1 MLRKPMINRLKALLA
16 ERSVPAGATHTVDQ
30 LHLAAAALL
39 VEAARM
45 DDRVDANEL
54 TRIRELVEW
63 RFGLNEEEAAEL
75 VAEAEKA
82 TADAVELYRFTRV
95 VRDAFA
101 HDERVQLVEMLW
113 DVACADGEVHEL
125 EASLL
130 RRICGL
136 LNVSD
141 RESGHARKRAVSRHG
156 HDAARGG

>member
-1 MLRKPMINRLKALLA
+1 MINRLKALLT
-16 ERSVPAGATHTVDQ
+16 EQPRSDGAAHTADE

-45 DDRVDANEL
+45 DDTVDADEL
-54 TRIRELVEW
+54 ARISELVRW

-75 VAEAEKA
+75 VADAERA

-95 VRDAFA
+95 VRDAFG

-141 RESGHARKRAVSRHG
+141 RESGAARKRAHRRHG
-156 HDAARGG
+156 MDAAGG

>member
-1 MLRKPMINRLKALLA
+1 MINRLKALLT
-16 ERSVPAGATHTVDQ
+16 EQPRSDGAAHTADE

-45 DDRVDANEL
+45 DDTVDADEL
-54 TRIRELVEW
+54 ARISELVRW
-63 RFGLNEEEAAEL
+63 RFGLNDEEAAEL
-75 VAEAEKA
+75 VADAERA

-95 VRDAFA
+95 VRDAFG

-141 RESGHARKRAVSRHG
+141 RESGAARKRAHHRHG
-156 HDAARGG
+156 MDAAGG

>member
-16 ERSVPAGATHTVDQ
+16 KRSDPVGAAHTTDQ

-45 DDRVDANEL
+45 DDRVDADEL
-54 TRIRELVEW
+54 ARIGELVQW
-63 RFGLNEEEAAEL
+63 RFGLSDDEAADL

-95 VRDAFA
+95 IRDAFA

-113 DVACADGEVHEL
+113 DVACTDGEVHDL

-130 RRICGL
+130 RQICGL
-136 LNVSD
+136 LNVSG
-141 RESGHARKRAVSRHG
+141 RESGDARKRAFSRHG
-156 HDAARGG
+156 HDTAQD

>member
-1 MLRKPMINRLKALLA
+1 MMNRLKALLTVQTEPA
-16 ERSVPAGATHTVDQ
+16 SVAHTEDE

-45 DDRVDANEL
+45 DETVDADEL
-54 TRIRELVEW
+54 ARIGELVRW
-63 RFGLNEEEAAEL
+63 RFSLSEEETADL
-75 VAEAEKA
+75 IAEAERV
-82 TADAVELYRFTRV
+82 TEDSVQLYRFTRV
-95 VRDAFA
+95 IRDAFA

-113 DVACADGEVHEL
+113 DVACTDGQVHHL

-141 RESGHARKRAVSRHG
+141 RESGAARKRALGRHG
-156 HDAARGG
+156 IH

>member
-1 MLRKPMINRLKALLA
+1 MMNRLKALLT
-16 ERSVPAGATHTVDQ
+16 EPSEPAGTAHTEDE

-45 DDRVDANEL
+45 DDSVDADEL
-54 TRIRELVEW
+54 ARIGELVRW
-63 RFGLNEEEAAEL
+63 RFALSEEETADL
-75 VAEAEKA
+75 VAEAERV
-82 TADAVELYRFTRV
+82 TEDSVQLYRFTRV
-95 VRDAFA
+95 IRDAFA

-113 DVACADGEVHEL
+113 DVACADGEVHDL

-141 RESGHARKRAVSRHG
+141 RESGAARKRALGRHG
-156 HDAARGG
+156 ID

>member
-1 MLRKPMINRLKALLA
+1 MINRLKALLTDQP
-16 ERSVPAGATHTVDQ
+16 RSDGAAHTADE

-45 DDRVDANEL
+45 DDTVDADEL
-54 TRIRELVEW
+54 ARISELVRW
-63 RFGLNEEEAAEL
+63 RFGLNDEEAAEL
-75 VAEAEKA
+75 VADAERA

-95 VRDAFA
+95 VRDAFG

-125 EASLL
+125 EANLL

-141 RESGHARKRAVSRHG
+141 RESGAARKRAHRRHG
-156 HDAARGG
+156 MDATGG